1 MTAHFHDSLA
11 IHLDDSSSQ
20 SCFVSASS
28 ELILTLPS
36 TLLCEAGTKA
46 KGNIAIKVVPTTPR
60 NKFGCAVLRG
70 IISDALP
77 QTDKG
82 VSRFHHSVKAFVNK
96 LQ

>member
-28 ELILTLPS
+28 ELILTVR
-36 TLLCEAGTKA
+36 TKA

-82 VSRFHHSVKAFVNK
+82 
-96 LQ
+96 